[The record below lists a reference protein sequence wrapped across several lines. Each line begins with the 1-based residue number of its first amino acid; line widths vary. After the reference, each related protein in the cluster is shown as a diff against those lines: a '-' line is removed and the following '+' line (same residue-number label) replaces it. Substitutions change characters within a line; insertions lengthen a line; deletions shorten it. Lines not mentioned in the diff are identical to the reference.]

1 MLKISNNSFL
11 KSEQRWATICHLPL
25 WPKTPQKTPMDNVF
39 SRYFPLLL
47 HLLDGVTLW
56 VSTIPRDEP
65 PRKSKWSNFTHTI
78 EWRENFSSSENN
90 KRATQ
95 DHVSS
100 WKTSF
105 QKRFHIFCLL
115 CTHWK
120 VCTSIEFPGS
130 CGEKLANK
138 NSLSKG

>member
-1 MLKISNNSFL
+1 MNS
-11 KSEQRWATICHLPL
+11 SRQQSATSPCDPRLPKRLL
-25 WPKTPQKTPMDNVF
+25 WMMFF

-56 VSTIPRDEP
+56 VSTKPRDEP

-100 WKTSF
+100 WKHLSRRDFTFSVYCVHTEKYV
-105 QKRFHIFCLL
+105 QVHN
-115 CTHWK
+115 
-120 VCTSIEFPGS
+120 IEFPGS